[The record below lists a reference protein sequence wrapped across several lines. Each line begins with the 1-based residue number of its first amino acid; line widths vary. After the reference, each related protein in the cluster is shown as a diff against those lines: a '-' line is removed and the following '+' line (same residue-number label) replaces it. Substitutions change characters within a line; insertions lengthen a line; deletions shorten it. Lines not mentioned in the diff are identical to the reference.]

1 VLVPLVPPPF
11 LQKNVG
17 ASKSIFFLLFL
28 ENIEN
33 QKGFETGLILVL
45 TGSETGKVILPL
57 TTTTGKQQATAQI
70 SLFFYDFV
78 FNTVKVEERS
88 NPN

>member
-1 VLVPLVPPPF
+1 MLEP
-11 LQKNVG
+11 
-17 ASKSIFFLLFL
+17 SIFFLLFL
-28 ENIEN
+28 ENVEN

-70 SLFFYDFV
+70 SLFFMILSSIQF
-78 FNTVKVEERS
+78 K
-88 NPN
+88 